1 MIARSENRAMV
12 ELIPIPLVPVETVAI
27 DAETAVVM
35 VDSQP
40 YTGRRFSEAAMPQ
53 VVIDHHDTGGLLAGV
68 LFGDIRA
75 SVGATSTIVT
85 NYLIEKERFGLAQAG
100 DCPAL
105 RNRVRDD
112 GLSA

>member
-1 MIARSENRAMV
+1 M
-12 ELIPIPLVPVETVAI
+12 PIPLVPVETVTI
-27 DAETAVVM
+27 DPETAVVM

-53 VVIDHHDTGGLLAGV
+53 VVIDHHDTGGVLAGV
-68 LFGDIRA
+68 LFSDIRA

-85 NYLIEKERFGLAQAG
+85 NYVIEKEVSVSPRLATA
-100 DCPAL
+100 PAL

-112 GLSA
+112 RLSA